1 MRHERSL
8 RPADQMGPAVLS
20 GDNARVDSVADRD
33 ARADVRSLAQLLRLS
48 HGLVVAEQ
56 LNVDVRDQ

>member
-1 MRHERSL
+1 
-8 RPADQMGPAVLS
+8 MGPAVLS